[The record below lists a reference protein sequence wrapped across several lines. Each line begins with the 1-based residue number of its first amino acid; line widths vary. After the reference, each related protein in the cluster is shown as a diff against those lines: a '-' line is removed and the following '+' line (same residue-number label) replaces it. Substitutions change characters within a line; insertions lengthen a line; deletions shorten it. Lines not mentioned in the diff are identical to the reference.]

1 MKTIRIIGEARTDL
15 GTTATRRLREEGKI
29 PCILYGGKDHIA
41 FSAYAGDFKNVVYTP
56 NTYFVQI
63 EVGGKKYKSIL
74 RDIQFHPVNDD
85 VIHLDFLQVFDDKP
99 VSIPIPVK
107 IEGNSPGVRAG
118 GKLLVKNKKLR
129 VKGLIGNM
137 PDFIVINI
145 DKLELGKSI
154 KVSEIDANGL
164 ELLDAPANAVVSVL
178 TTRATK
184 QAADDAAKK

>member
-29 PCILYGGKDHIA
+29 PCILYGGKEHVS

-56 NTYFVQI
+56 NTYLVQI
-63 EVGGKKYKSIL
+63 EVGGKKYKSVL

-129 VKGLIGNM
+129 VRGLIGNM
-137 PDFIVINI
+137 PDFISINI

-154 KVSEIDANGL
+154 KVSEIDAKGL
-164 ELLDAPANAVVSVL
+164 ELLDSPANAVVSVL

-184 QAADDAAKK
+184 QAADEAAKK